1 MKKRGRAGFK
11 INRRRHS
18 RDYYHSKMWLPF
30 RMPNMDKKPI
40 TPDKSEVL
48 DTERGT
54 QIGGARPSEPPS
66 VGKVLVSVIIPAM
79 NEQRTIGA
87 VIREARHVHPQT
99 EVIVVE
105 NGSHDRTAKVAA
117 AAGARV
123 LSFPEPLGHDVGR
136 RIGAEAASGQI
147 LLFLDG
153 DIVIPCVRLRPFIQA
168 VCAGADVVLND
179 YHGPVNRTPI
189 HPVVE
194 AKHVLNILSNRA
206 DLGGASM
213 TGIPHAISQK
223 ALKEIG
229 LKSLEKP
236 PLFQVMSIVSG
247 LRVVT
252 VHGIAVGRMNATRKK
267 QNGKDPLAG
276 VIVQDHLDAIAWLT
290 SRLGARAGY
299 TDLERKRIRDEVK
312 T

>member
-1 MKKRGRAGFK
+1 MRKQGRTRFK
-11 INRRRHS
+11 LHRRRRSGAGSYS
-18 RDYYHSKMWLPF
+18 RMWLPV
-30 RMPNMDKKPI
+30 RWPKLDMNRNSHVNGEKP
-40 TPDKSEVL
+40 DAEK
-48 DTERGT
+48 GT
-54 QIGGARPSEPPS
+54 QPGEDRSSKLSPA
-66 VGKVLVSVIIPAM
+66 GKFLVSVIIPAM
-79 NEQRTIGA
+79 NEQKTIGA
-87 VIREARHVHPQT
+87 VIREARRVHPHT

-105 NGSHDRTAKVAA
+105 NGSKDKTAKVAV

-153 DIVIPCVRLRPFIQA
+153 DIVIPYVRLRPFIQA
-168 VCAGADVVLND
+168 ICAGADVVLND
-179 YHGPVNRTPI
+179 YHGPVNCTPV

-213 TGIPHAISQK
+213 TGIPHAISQR
-223 ALKEIG
+223 ALKKIG

-247 LRVVT
+247 LRVMAVY
-252 VHGIAVGRMNATRKK
+252 GIAVGKMNAARKK
-267 QNGKDPLAG
+267 QNGKDPLAD
-276 VIVQDHLDAIAWLT
+276 VVVQDHLDAISWLT
-290 SRLGARAGY
+290 THLGARAGY
-299 TDLERKRIRDEVK
+299 TDLNRKRIRDEVK
-312 T
+312 P